1 MTKAVDWESR
11 IGRRLRLRDLH
22 VFFAVVQSGS
32 MAKAATHLKITQ
44 PSVSKAIGDLEEALG
59 VRLFDRSTRGV
70 EPTIYGDVLVKCG
83 SVVFDELRQG
93 IRHIEFLADPT
104 VGELRIGCPDVV
116 GAVVIPPVLERFTKR
131 YPRVVLHTEHVLAP
145 AIDAVGLRD
154 RKYDLILG
162 RSVMPPTED
171 PGVADLNIEFLF
183 DDPFVLVAGAHT
195 RWARRRK
202 IDLVELVNEPWII
215 PAPHTWSYK
224 FLVAAFRVRGLD
236 IPKASLVTLS
246 EPLRCSLLDGGSFI
260 TVLPISWLRLQ
271 AQRYSLKALPVELL
285 SPPWPIV
292 ILTLKNR
299 TLSPVVERFIA
310 CAREVAKSLVVP
322 P

>member
-104 VGELRIGCPDVV
+104 VGELRIGCPD
-116 GAVVIPPVLERFTKR
+116 
-131 YPRVVLHTEHVLAP
+131 
-145 AIDAVGLRD
+145 D
-154 RKYDLILG
+154 
-162 RSVMPPTED
+162 
-171 PGVADLNIEFLF
+171 
-183 DDPFVLVAGAHT
+183 T